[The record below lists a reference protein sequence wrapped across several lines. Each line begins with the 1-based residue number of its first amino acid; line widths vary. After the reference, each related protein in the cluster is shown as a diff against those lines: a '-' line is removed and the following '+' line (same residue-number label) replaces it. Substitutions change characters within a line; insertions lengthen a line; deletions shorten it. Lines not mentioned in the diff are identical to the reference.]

1 MREASPIRPAR
12 LAEKILQIRLCLGLS
27 QNEMLER
34 LGFSEQLFRSNI
46 SQYEIGTRFPPL
58 GVLLRYAQVAGVWL
72 DVLVDYG
79 LQLPSKL
86 PCVPKHEGIKHVTS
100 ARPRRNKG

>member
-12 LAEKILQIRLCLGLS
+12 LAEKLLQIRLGLGLS

-58 GVLLRYAQVAGVWL
+58 GVLLRYAQVVGIWL
-72 DVLVDYG
+72 DVLVDDE
-79 LQLPSKL
+79 LDLPPKLPSA
-86 PCVPKHEGIKHVTS
+86 PKSEGVRRKSAIK
-100 ARPRRNKG
+100 PRRGR